1 MAFSLLALAVLQ
13 GSPEAQ
19 LAKALDEAVPPPA
32 LRAAFHATLSTDN
45 GVRRIEYDPYAPAGQ
60 QFFVTQSYGKDEE
73 LDAVVNAWRAE
84 GQADVRLFADD
95 LRSSMGEG
103 KIAKVGDSWD
113 LQFRH
118 QISPKDGP
126 VDRLISPLMNGELQL
141 NPANGHLA
149 RITYSIERPFKL
161 DNGTTVSEYRQ
172 SYSFGYSWRWGVSY
186 VQTYE
191 LEARGGKW
199 GLSES
204 RRVKVELTDI
214 SFCLASDAR
223 QVLQSKPAAA
233 TRSVASR

>member
-1 MAFSLLALAVLQ
+1 MAFTLLTLAVLQ

-19 LAKALDEAVPPPA
+19 LAKALDEAVPPPS

-45 GVRRIEYDPYAPAGQ
+45 GVRRVEYDPYKPTGQ

-84 GQADVRLFADD
+84 GQADLRLFADD
-95 LRSSMGEG
+95 VRSSMGEG
-103 KIAKVGDSWD
+103 KITRSGDTWD

-141 NPANGHLA
+141 NQTTGHLA
-149 RITYSIERPFKL
+149 RITYSIDRPFKL

-172 SYSFGYSWRWGVSY
+172 SYNFGYSWRWGVAY
-186 VQTYE
+186 VQSYE
-191 LEARGGKW
+191 MQARGGKW
-199 GLSES
+199 GLTES

-223 QVLQSKPAAA
+223 QVLQSKPAPS
-233 TRSVASR
+233 RNNVASR

>member
-1 MAFSLLALAVLQ
+1 MAFAALMFAVLQ
-13 GSPEAQ
+13 ASPEAQ
-19 LAKALDEAVPPPA
+19 LAQALDEAVPPPA
-32 LRAAFHATLSTDN
+32 LRAAFHATLSTDK
-45 GVRRIEYDPYAPAGQ
+45 GVRRIEYDPYAPSGQ

-73 LDAVVNAWRAE
+73 LDAVVNGWRAE

-103 KIAKVGDSWD
+103 KLTKVGDSWE

-141 NPANGHLA
+141 NPSTGHLA
-149 RITYSIERPFKL
+149 RISYSIDRPFKL

-172 SYSFGYSWRWGVSY
+172 SYSFGFSSRWGVSY

-191 LEARGGKW
+191 LQARGGKW

-214 SFCLASDAR
+214 SFGLASDAR
-223 QVLQSKPAAA
+223 QVLQSKPGA
-233 TRSVASR
+233 VASALASR

>member
-1 MAFSLLALAVLQ
+1 MAFTLFAIAVLQ
-13 GSPEAQ
+13 GSPQAQ

-32 LRAAFHATLSTDN
+32 LRAAFHARLSTDH
-45 GVRRIEYDPYAPAGQ
+45 GVRRVEYDPYAPVGQ

-95 LRSSMGEG
+95 MRSSIGEG
-103 KIAKVGDSWD
+103 RLTEAGEGWD

-118 QISPKDGP
+118 KISPKDGP
-126 VDRLISPLMNGELQL
+126 VDRLMSPMMNGELQL
-141 NPANGHLA
+141 DPATGHLA
-149 RITYSIERPFKL
+149 RITYSIDRPLKL
-161 DNGTTVSEYRQ
+161 DNGAVVSEYRQ
-172 SYSFGYSWRWGVSY
+172 SYRFGFSRRWGVSY

-223 QVLQSKPAAA
+223 QVLQSKPATV
-233 TRSVASR
+233 TRSLASR